1 MSFLY
6 TASQRECA
14 RESLIA
20 AYVGVSGRHT
30 VTLDESVE
38 VKPITLKKPSQ
49 ETHLTVGREK
59 RRGRSI
65 PLISDRHFEQA
76 RLLKQVNLMSPLA
89 VAWVEAAYHSKNDEK
104 LKEMITAIYHANY
117 RVRSGTESLILEIID
132 ISIKKSLAAVQDV
145 ITITDAQIAVHL
157 GRSRRAYRDNW
168 KSKVDFLCELMS
180 ELDIAII
187 EHVCAVLDYQEY
199 APSIKP
205 KISVRD
211 SLIYTSKHCAI
222 R

>member
-1 MSFLY
+1 MSFLF

-20 AYVGVSGRHT
+20 AYVGVSGRYT
-30 VTLDESVE
+30 EVLDEAKE
-38 VKPITLKKPSQ
+38 IKPATLKKPSQ
-49 ETHLTVGREK
+49 NTHLMGGKEK

-76 RLLKQVNLMSPLA
+76 RLLNQVSCLSPLA
-89 VAWVEAAYHSKNDEK
+89 VAWVDAAYHSQSDIILKNHIMD
-104 LKEMITAIYHANY
+104 IYCANY
-117 RVRSGTESLILEIID
+117 RIRSGTETVVSELVD
-132 ISIKKSLAAVQDV
+132 ISVKKSLAAVQDI
-145 ITITDAQIAVHL
+145 ITINDAQIALHL

-168 KSKVDFLCELMS
+168 KSKVDFLCEFMS
-180 ELDIAII
+180 DLDVAII
-187 EHVCAVLDYQEY
+187 EHVCASLDYQEY

-205 KISVRD
+205 NFLKRNT
-211 SLIYTSKHCAI
+211 LIYTSKDCAI